1 MTEADSGRPS
11 NQRAPRFVR
20 NPSGYHSHGKTHKE
34 KVYNFGVHIKQFGWS
49 GSWNEDED
57 SGILTAELKRSESER
72 ITIEWPDNQWWP
84 DVFYSYAG
92 DTIKCRNISQAAKIA
107 SEKPN
112 VDRMR
117 KSTRKK
123 RTGGSRIAEAFAA
136 AGGNNDSTTEELIDA
151 LRTTLPFDRESTPEE
166 IKAVIK
172 TKVNPTIVWINRLT
186 GRAESDYIKTW
197 SRHLKVTEN
206 KEGKKIINFVGADR
220 FRSVY
225 VDSVIGFS

>member
-34 KVYNFGVHIKQFGWS
+34 KVYNFGLHIKQFGWS
-49 GSWNEDED
+49 GRWWQA
-57 SGILTAELKRSESER
+57 AESDVLEAKMER
-72 ITIEWPDNQWWP
+72 GGETIQIWWPDNQWWP
-84 DVFYSYAG
+84 DVYYTYAG
-92 DTIKCRNISQAAKIA
+92 DQIKCRNISQAAKIA
-107 SEKPN
+107 ADKPN
-112 VDRMR
+112 PERMR
-117 KSTRKK
+117 KSARKK
-123 RTGGSRIAEAFAA
+123 ASGGRRIAEAFAA
-136 AGGNNDSTTEELIDA
+136 AGGNSDSTTEELIDA
-151 LRTTLPFDRESTPEE
+151 LRTSIPFDSESTPEE

-172 TKVNPTIVWINRLT
+172 TKVNPTIVWVNRLT
-186 GRAESDYIKTW
+186 GGAEQDYIKTW